1 MGNAVTLID
10 YKATAILD
18 VEVTWPS
25 EVARHAETFYV
36 PLNVWRELDLL
47 PPAIGR
53 GLMGRP
59 AGTRLQA
66 SYEPGALV
74 PVYDT
79 AESAQFPRDSFAS
92 GQRTPRQ
99 GRFYPRAFLT
109 GFAGNPLP
117 FRCAD
122 VHGSHFTADFNHP
135 LAGKML
141 SLAITVQS
149 VTPKRYEKG
158 GECQDWLDQI
168 LGNGPGMQARR
179 PGKPTDFFADNPFA
193 RDDEQDDVWFYG
205 EPRLVNHL
213 DAQARATIQ
222 SLYARMLTPGMKVLD
237 LMSSWQSHLPD
248 QLPLT
253 SVVGVGLNEAELQH
267 NSRLTRHLIHDLN
280 QDPRMP
286 FPDREFDAVICSLSV
301 EYLTRPEEVFQEVA
315 RILRPGGRLIH
326 TFSNR
331 WFPPKVIKIWP
342 ELHEFERLG
351 LVLEYFL
358 RSGSFGSL
366 ETFSCRG
373 WPRPASD
380 RYFPQV
386 RLSDPVYAVWGEIP
400 K

>member
-1 MGNAVTLID
+1 
-10 YKATAILD
+10 
-18 VEVTWPS
+18 
-25 EVARHAETFYV
+25 
-36 PLNVWRELDLL
+36 
-47 PPAIGR
+47 
-53 GLMGRP
+53 
-59 AGTRLQA
+59 
-66 SYEPGALV
+66 
-74 PVYDT
+74 
-79 AESAQFPRDSFAS
+79 
-92 GQRTPRQ
+92 
-99 GRFYPRAFLT
+99 
-109 GFAGNPLP
+109 
-117 FRCAD
+117 
-122 VHGSHFTADFNHP
+122 
-135 LAGKML
+135 
-141 SLAITVQS
+141 
-149 VTPKRYEKG
+149 
-158 GECQDWLDQI
+158 
-168 LGNGPGMQARR
+168 
-179 PGKPTDFFADNPFA
+179 
-193 RDDEQDDVWFYG
+193 
-205 EPRLVNHL
+205 
-213 DAQARATIQ
+213 
-222 SLYARMLTPGMKVLD
+222 MLTPGMKVLD